1 MTNVSDGWKYF
12 IWTYFYS
19 EGQQTKLKGTT
30 TYTIVFPEVLIGD
43 VNGDSD
49 VNIADVTALVNI
61 ILGKYSA
68 DYNLKAADVNQ
79 DGLTTVADVTTL
91 VNIILGKTE

>member
-1 MTNVSDGWKYF
+1 MVA
-12 IWTYFYS
+12 
-19 EGQQTKLKGTT
+19 
-30 TYTIVFPEVLIGD
+30 IGSFCA
-43 VNGDSD
+43 N
-49 VNIADVTALVNI
+49 ADILVTALVNI

-91 VNIILGKTE
+91 VNIILGKAK